1 MLVSTQDDRPFA
13 KVIDF
18 GIAQAISQRLTDE
31 TLFTQHDQ
39 FLGTPQSLS
48 PEQAE
53 GSVDIDTRT
62 DDRVAGG
69 TRHTFQVAAVRRAA
83 RTDFPATGLV
93 PFVSTQLWV
102 FGIQFW
108 FS

>member
-18 GIAQAISQRLTDE
+18 GIAKAITQRLTDE
-31 TLFTQHDQ
+31 MLFAQHDQ
-39 FLGTPQSLS
+39 FLGTPQYMC

-62 DDRVAGG
+62 ALYHLGV
-69 TRHTFQVAAVRRAA
+69 
-83 RTDFPATGLV
+83 L
-93 PFVSTQLWV
+93 LL
-102 FGIQFW
+102 
-108 FS
+108 